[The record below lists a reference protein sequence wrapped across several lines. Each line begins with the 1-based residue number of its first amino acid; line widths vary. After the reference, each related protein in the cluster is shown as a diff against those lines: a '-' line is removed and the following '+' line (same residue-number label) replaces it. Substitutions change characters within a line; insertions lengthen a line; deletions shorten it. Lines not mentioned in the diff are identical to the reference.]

1 MLLREIYSKIK
12 RNKLMH
18 VVCINTDVDERV
30 NVCSDDALLQL
41 AFLPLKE
48 GQTFK
53 AHKHIDKPVKINGTA
68 EGWVVLRG
76 RVKAILYDLDDT
88 ILEEVEL
95 GQGDCSITI
104 CPVGAGHNYLCLENN
119 SLVLEV
125 KSGPYMGILAD
136 KEFIDE

>member
-1 MLLREIYSKIK
+1 MLVRKIFSKIEPG
-12 RNKLMH
+12 KLMH
-18 VVCINTDVDERV
+18 IVCINTDVDERV
-30 NVCSDDALLQL
+30 NVCPDDSLLQL

-53 AHKHIDKPVKINGTA
+53 AHRHINKPVEINGTA

-95 GQGDCSITI
+95 SQGDCSITI
-104 CPVGAGHNYLCLENN
+104 CPVGAGHNYVCLEDDT
-119 SLVLEV
+119 LVAEF
-125 KSGPYMGILAD
+125 KSGPYMGIRQD
-136 KEFIDE
+136 KVFI

>member
-1 MLLREIYSKIK
+1 MLVRKIFSKIE

-30 NVCSDDALLQL
+30 NVCPDDSLLQL

-53 AHKHIDKPVKINGTA
+53 AHKHIDKPVEINGTS
-68 EGWVVLRG
+68 ESWIVLKGKVR
-76 RVKAILYDLDDT
+76 AILYDLDDN

-95 GQGDCSITI
+95 SQGDCSITI
-104 CPVGAGHNYLCLENN
+104 CP
-119 SLVLEV
+119 
-125 KSGPYMGILAD
+125 
-136 KEFIDE
+136 

>member
-1 MLLREIYSKIK
+1 MLRRDIYSKVE

-18 VVCINTDVDERV
+18 IVCTNTNTDERV
-30 NVCSDDALLQL
+30 NVCPDDALLQL

-53 AHKHIDKPVKINGTA
+53 AHRHINKPVEINGTA
-68 EGWVVLRG
+68 EGWIVLRG

-95 GQGDCSITI
+95 SQGDCSITI

-119 SLVLEV
+119 SLILEV
-125 KSGPYMGILAD
+125 KSGPYLGIAQD
-136 KEFIDE
+136 KVWIG